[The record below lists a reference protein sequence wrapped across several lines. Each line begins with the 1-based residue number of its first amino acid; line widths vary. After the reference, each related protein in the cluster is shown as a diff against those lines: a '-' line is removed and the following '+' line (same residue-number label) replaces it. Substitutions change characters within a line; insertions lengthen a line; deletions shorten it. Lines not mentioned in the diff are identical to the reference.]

1 MSIQEIKPCP
11 FCGGRADLRYSIN
24 RALIEC
30 TNRKCKI
37 QPSTWLRV
45 DIDSVDKLVKIWN
58 TRKYKE
64 EWLANE
70 EV

>member
-1 MSIQEIKPCP
+1 MNSERVILLKPCP

-30 TNRKCKI
+30 TNRKCKL
-37 QPSTWLRV
+37 QPSTWLHV
-45 DIDSVDKLVKIWN
+45 DTDSVDKLVSIWN

-64 EWLANE
+64 DK
-70 EV
+70 